1 MTEGGE
7 VRREG
12 KRERGMEGGRWEE
25 GEKLTERTSPG
36 EARTAVAQRQQ
47 QKRGI
52 MTSSA
57 GGHERGS

>member
-25 GEKLTERTSPG
+25 GEKLTQRNSPG
-36 EARTAVAQRQQ
+36 EGARGCRTEAAAEAWHHDQLSR
-47 QKRGI
+47 R
-52 MTSSA
+52 T
-57 GGHERGS
+57 